1 MRPQRIGPA
10 VSKARLSWCITRLCL
25 EADGHYWRATASKG
39 GRIAVARLPE
49 LTSTE
54 DEPAWLARIEAEFE
68 RNAKDPID
76 ESYQPTPLRLDRAE
90 GEE

>member
-25 EADGHYWRATASKG
+25 EPEGRYWRATASKG
-39 GRIAVARLPE
+39 GRVAVARLPE
-49 LTSTE
+49 LNSA
-54 DEPAWLARIEAEFE
+54 DEEAAWLARIEAEFE
-68 RNAKDPID
+68 RNAKDPMA
-76 ESYQPTPLRLDRAE
+76 ESYGPGPFRLDRAE